1 MAPIAEQAKM
11 VEHWNKMFN
20 LDIQVLNID
29 NSQYSASLSLK
40 FAANEIPDFFSTSL
54 NDLTKYTEQQVMA
67 EIPVK
72 IITDNM
78 PIIYKDFTEMAPDFL
93 KYGRVNG
100 KIYMIPSNIGY
111 NTAIRQPV
119 VYRGDWIGAV
129 GKQGIPTSLAELE
142 ALLYAFANNDPD
154 KNGRKDTYG
163 ISSSAFNMVYGA
175 YGYIPKQ
182 WNKKGNELVYSSIQP
197 EIKEALGVLSKWYKD
212 GIIDPEFITGENKGG
227 YWALSHS
234 FIQGRIGLSCHGAY
248 YHWNHFTWDA
258 SQDYIELKAVNP
270 TAADSLIFGEPVKG
284 PSGKGVLS
292 MGNPVS
298 SSSQAFGIQ
307 VEKNPEL
314 MARVLKMQDYFYE
327 APENLIT
334 SYYGI
339 KGEDWDYNE
348 NKAPLFKPPMDLNK
362 MAAQGGHVVLGR
374 FSSKKFNDIIYPWR
388 DPWLKEK
395 KFYHDGV
402 WSELIVSLSSASL
415 YQTELA
421 KIEDEAFIAIITG
434 ERPLSYFDEF
444 AAQWKRGG
452 GDVLTKE
459 ANDWWKSVN

>member
-1 MAPIAEQAKM
+1 
-11 VEHWNKMFN
+11 
-20 LDIQVLNID
+20 
-29 NSQYSASLSLK
+29 
-40 FAANEIPDFFSTSL
+40 
-54 NDLTKYTEQQVMA
+54 
-67 EIPVK
+67 
-72 IITDNM
+72 
-78 PIIYKDFTEMAPDFL
+78 
-93 KYGRVNG
+93 
-100 KIYMIPSNIGY
+100 MIPSNIGY

-119 VYRGDWIGAV
+119 VYRGDWISAV
-129 GKQGIPTSLAELE
+129 GKQGTPTSLAELE
-142 ALLYAFANNDPD
+142 SLLYAFANNDPD

-197 EIKEALGVLSKWYKD
+197 ETKEALAVLSKWYKD

-270 TAADSLIFGEPVKG
+270 GAADSLVFGEPVKG

-348 NKAPLFKPPMDLNK
+348 NKAPSFKPPMDLNK

-374 FSSKKFNDIIYPWR
+374 FSTKQFNDIIYPWR
-388 DPWLKEK
+388 DPWLKEN
-395 KFYHDGV
+395 KFYSDGI
-402 WSELIVSLSSASL
+402 WSDLIVSLPSASL
-415 YQTELA
+415 YQTELT

-434 ERPLSYFDEF
+434 ERPLGYFDEF
-444 AAQWKRGG
+444 VAQWKRGG